1 MKELRR
7 AALVL
12 CAVLMLCTVAAAEW
26 DNPDSFDWNTTS
38 SSPLIQEPE
47 QSEPSPETQ
56 PEQSEPSP
64 GGAAPAVPDAVESR
78 TPDESSI
85 QRDDSIWGRSYG
97 SYGTHDAMP
106 NIEPPSEKQQELEE
120 ARRAWEEN
128 QMQREEAFREAE
140 QVTTEP
146 PGEDE
151 DAKKQP
157 SAGNGTGDDA
167 PTELTLPVQAP
178 KPVSPVRYI
187 LIGALLAAALCIAL
201 YLFTHPVREEDD
213 PEENE

>member
-1 MKELRR
+1 MKGLRK

-26 DNPDSFDWNTTS
+26 DSPDSFDWNTTS
-38 SSPLIQEPE
+38 SSPVMQQE
-47 QSEPSPETQ
+47 QSEPSPVMQ
-56 PEQSEPSP
+56 QEQSEPSP
-64 GGAAPAVPDAVESR
+64 N
-78 TPDESSI
+78 ESSR
-85 QRDDSIWGRSYG
+85 QMDDSLWG
-97 SYGTHDAMP
+97 SYDPRDGSP
-106 NIEPPSEKQQELEE
+106 NVEPPSEKQQELEE
-120 ARRAWEEN
+120 ARRAWEED

-157 SAGNGTGDDA
+157 SAGNGPRGDA

-213 PEENE
+213 PEDNE

>member
-1 MKELRR
+1 MEGLRR

-12 CAVLMLCTVAAAEW
+12 CAVLMLCTIAAAETEW
-26 DNPDSFDWNTTS
+26 DSPDSFDGNTTS
-38 SSPLIQEPE
+38 SSPLI
-47 QSEPSPETQ
+47 Q

-64 GGAAPAVPDAVESR
+64 GGAAPAVPDADNHI
-78 TPDESSI
+78 PDESSS
-85 QRDDSIWGRSYG
+85 QMDDSLWG
-97 SYGTHDAMP
+97 SYGTHNDRP
-106 NIEPPSEKQQELEE
+106 NIEAPSEKQQELEE
-120 ARRAWEEN
+120 AQRAWEED

-157 SAGNGTGDDA
+157 SAGNGAGDDA

-213 PEENE
+213 PEDNE

>member
-1 MKELRR
+1 MEGLRK

-26 DNPDSFDWNTTS
+26 DSTGSFDGDTTS
-38 SSPLIQEPE
+38 SSPVIQE
-47 QSEPSPETQ
+47 

-64 GGAAPAVPDAVESR
+64 GGAAPAVPDAVENR
-78 TPDESSI
+78 TPDKSSSPM
-85 QRDDSIWGRSYG
+85 DDSLWG

-120 ARRAWEEN
+120 AQRAWEED

-146 PGEDE
+146 PGEDK
-151 DAKKQP
+151 DTKKQP
-157 SAGNGTGDDA
+157 SAGNGAGDDA

-213 PEENE
+213 PEDNE

>member
-1 MKELRR
+1 MEGLRR

-12 CAVLMLCTVAAAEW
+12 CAVLMLCTVAAAESEW
-26 DNPDSFDWNTTS
+26 DSLDSFDWNTTS
-38 SSPLIQEPE
+38 SSPVIQE
-47 QSEPSPETQ
+47 

-64 GGAAPAVPDAVESR
+64 GGAAPAVPNANESR
-78 TPDESSI
+78 IPDEGSS
-85 QRDDSIWGRSYG
+85 QKDDSIWGRSYG
-97 SYGTHDAMP
+97 SYGTHNDRP

-120 ARRAWEEN
+120 AQRAWEED

-157 SAGNGTGDDA
+157 SAGNGTGDGA

-178 KPVSPVRYI
+178 KPASPVRYI

-213 PEENE
+213 PEDNE

>member
-1 MKELRR
+1 MEGLRK

-26 DNPDSFDWNTTS
+26 DSTGSFDGKMTS
-38 SSPLIQEPE
+38 SSPETQPE
-47 QSEPSPETQ
+47 QSEPSPVMQ

-64 GGAAPAVPDAVESR
+64 GGAAPAVPDSVESR
-78 TPDESSI
+78 TTDESSS
-85 QRDDSIWGRSYG
+85 QMDDSLWG
-97 SYGTHDAMP
+97 SYDPHDGRP
-106 NIEPPSEKQQELEE
+106 NVEPPSEKQQELEE
-120 ARRAWEEN
+120 ARRAWEED

-146 PGEDE
+146 PGEDK
-151 DAKKQP
+151 DAKKQS

-178 KPVSPVRYI
+178 KPISPVRYV

>member
-26 DNPDSFDWNTTS
+26 DSPDSFDWDTPS
-38 SSPLIQEPE
+38 SSPVM
-47 QSEPSPETQ
+47 Q

-64 GGAAPAVPDAVESR
+64 NEN
-78 TPDESSI
+78 SS
-85 QRDDSIWGRSYG
+85 QMDDSLWG
-97 SYGTHDAMP
+97 SYGTHNDRP

-120 ARRAWEEN
+120 AQRAWEED

-178 KPVSPVRYI
+178 KPVSPVRYV

-213 PEENE
+213 PEDNE

>member
-1 MKELRR
+1 MEGLRK

-12 CAVLMLCTVAAAEW
+12 CAVLMLCTVVAAEW
-26 DNPDSFDWNTTS
+26 DSTGSFDWNTTS
-38 SSPLIQEPE
+38 SSPVI
-47 QSEPSPETQ
+47 Q

-64 GGAAPAVPDAVESR
+64 GGAAPAVPDADNHI
-78 TPDESSI
+78 PDESSS
-85 QRDDSIWGRSYG
+85 QMDDSLWG
-97 SYGTHDAMP
+97 SYGTHDVRP

-128 QMQREEAFREAE
+128 QLQREEAFREAE

-157 SAGNGTGDDA
+157 SAGNGAGDGA

-213 PEENE
+213 PEDNE

>member
-38 SSPLIQEPE
+38 SSPVIQE
-47 QSEPSPETQ
+47 

-64 GGAAPAVPDAVESR
+64 GGAAPAVPDADNHI
-78 TPDESSI
+78 PDKSSS
-85 QRDDSIWGRSYG
+85 QMDDTLWG
-97 SYGTHDAMP
+97 SYGTHNDRP

-120 ARRAWEEN
+120 ARRAWEED

-157 SAGNGTGDDA
+157 SAGNGAGDDA

-213 PEENE
+213 PEDNE

>member
-1 MKELRR
+1 MEGLRR

-26 DNPDSFDWNTTS
+26 DSTGSFDGDPTS
-38 SSPLIQEPE
+38 SSPVI
-47 QSEPSPETQ
+47 Q
-56 PEQSEPSP
+56 PEQSGPSP
-64 GGAAPAVPDAVESR
+64 GGAAPAVPDAVENR
-78 TPDESSI
+78 IPDESSS
-85 QRDDSIWGRSYG
+85 QMDDSLWG
-97 SYGTHDAMP
+97 SYGTHNDRP
-106 NIEPPSEKQQELEE
+106 NVEPPSEKQQELEE
-120 ARRAWEEN
+120 TRRAWEED

-146 PGEDE
+146 PGEDK

-213 PEENE
+213 PEDNE

>member
-1 MKELRR
+1 MEGLRR

-26 DNPDSFDWNTTS
+26 DSTGSFDGDPTS
-38 SSPLIQEPE
+38 SSPVIQEPE
-47 QSEPSPETQ
+47 QSEPSPC
-56 PEQSEPSP
+56 
-64 GGAAPAVPDAVESR
+64 GAAPAVPDAVENR
-78 TPDESSI
+78 TPDKSSSPM
-85 QRDDSIWGRSYG
+85 DDSLWG

-120 ARRAWEEN
+120 AQRAWEED

>member
-1 MKELRR
+1 MEGLRR

-12 CAVLMLCTVAAAEW
+12 CAVLMLCTVAAAESEW
-26 DNPDSFDWNTTS
+26 DSPDSFDWNTTS
-38 SSPLIQEPE
+38 SSPIM
-47 QSEPSPETQ
+47 Q

-64 GGAAPAVPDAVESR
+64 GGAAPAVPDSVENR
-78 TPDESSI
+78 IPDESSS
-85 QRDDSIWGRSYG
+85 QMDDSLWG
-97 SYGTHDAMP
+97 SYGTHNVRP
-106 NIEPPSEKQQELEE
+106 NVEPPSEKQQELEE
-120 ARRAWEEN
+120 AQRAWEEN

-178 KPVSPVRYI
+178 NPASPVRYV

>member
-1 MKELRR
+1 MEGLRK

-26 DNPDSFDWNTTS
+26 DSTGSFNGDPTS
-38 SSPLIQEPE
+38 SSPVIQEPE
-47 QSEPSPETQ
+47 QSEPSPVIQ
-56 PEQSEPSP
+56 PELSAPSP
-64 GGAAPAVPDAVESR
+64 GGAAPAVPDAVE
-78 TPDESSI
+78 
-85 QRDDSIWGRSYG
+85 
-97 SYGTHDAMP
+97 H
-106 NIEPPSEKQQELEE
+106 
-120 ARRAWEEN
+120 
-128 QMQREEAFREAE
+128 REAE
-140 QVTTEP
+140 QVSTEP

-213 PEENE
+213 PEDNE

>member
-1 MKELRR
+1 MEGLRR

-26 DNPDSFDWNTTS
+26 DNTGSFDGDPTS
-38 SSPLIQEPE
+38 SSPVIQEPE

-64 GGAAPAVPDAVESR
+64 NEN
-78 TPDESSI
+78 SI
-85 QRDDSIWGRSYG
+85 QSDDSIWGRSYG
-97 SYGTHDAMP
+97 SYGTHNDRP
-106 NIEPPSEKQQELEE
+106 NLEPPSEKQQELEE
-120 ARRAWEEN
+120 AQRAWEEN

-167 PTELTLPVQAP
+167 PTELTLPVQTP

-213 PEENE
+213 PEDNE

>member
-1 MKELRR
+1 MPD
-7 AALVL
+7 A
-12 CAVLMLCTVAAAEW
+12 
-26 DNPDSFDWNTTS
+26 DNHIPDKS
-38 SSPLIQEPE
+38 SSQK
-47 QSEPSPETQ
+47 
-56 PEQSEPSP
+56 
-64 GGAAPAVPDAVESR
+64 
-78 TPDESSI
+78 
-85 QRDDSIWGRSYG
+85 DDSIWGRSYG
-97 SYGTHDAMP
+97 SYGTHNDRP

-120 ARRAWEEN
+120 ARRAWEDA
-128 QMQREEAFREAE
+128 QMQREEAFQEAE

-157 SAGNGTGDDA
+157 SSGNGAGDDA

>member
-1 MKELRR
+1 MEGLRK

-26 DNPDSFDWNTTS
+26 DSPDSFDWNATS
-38 SSPLIQEPE
+38 SSPVIQEPE
-47 QSEPSPETQ
+47 QSES
-56 PEQSEPSP
+56 SP

-78 TPDESSI
+78 TTDESSS
-85 QRDDSIWGRSYG
+85 QMDDSLWG
-97 SYGTHDAMP
+97 SYGTHNVRP

-120 ARRAWEEN
+120 AQRAWEED

-157 SAGNGTGDDA
+157 SAGNGAGDDA
-167 PTELTLPVQAP
+167 PTELTLPVQSP

>member
-1 MKELRR
+1 MEGLRK

-26 DNPDSFDWNTTS
+26 DSTGGFNGDMTS
-38 SSPLIQEPE
+38 
-47 QSEPSPETQ
+47 PSPVTQQ

-64 GGAAPAVPDAVESR
+64 GGAAPAVPDAVDNR
-78 TPDESSI
+78 IPDESSR
-85 QRDDSIWGRSYG
+85 QMDDSLWG
-97 SYGTHDAMP
+97 SYGIHNDRP
-106 NIEPPSEKQQELEE
+106 NVEPPSEKQQELEE
-120 ARRAWEEN
+120 TRRAWEEN

-178 KPVSPVRYI
+178 KPASPVRYI

-213 PEENE
+213 PEDNE

>member
-1 MKELRR
+1 MEGLRR

-12 CAVLMLCTVAAAEW
+12 CAVLMLCTVAAAEAEW
-26 DNPDSFDWNTTS
+26 DTDSFDWNTTS
-38 SSPLIQEPE
+38 SSPLIQPE
-47 QSEPSPETQ
+47 QSEPSPEIQ

-64 GGAAPAVPDAVESR
+64 
-78 TPDESSI
+78 DESSR

-97 SYGTHDAMP
+97 SYGTHNDRP

-120 ARRAWEEN
+120 AQRAWEEN

-157 SAGNGTGDDA
+157 SAGNGTGDGA

-178 KPVSPVRYI
+178 KPASPVRYI

-213 PEENE
+213 PENNE

>member
-12 CAVLMLCTVAAAEW
+12 CAVLMLCTVAAAESEW
-26 DNPDSFDWNTTS
+26 DSPDSFDWNTTS

-47 QSEPSPETQ
+47 QSEPSPVMQ
-56 PEQSEPSP
+56 QEQSEPSP
-64 GGAAPAVPDAVESR
+64 N
-78 TPDESSI
+78 ESSS
-85 QRDDSIWGRSYG
+85 QMDDSLWG
-97 SYGTHDAMP
+97 SYGTHNDRP

-120 ARRAWEEN
+120 AQRAWEEN

-157 SAGNGTGDDA
+157 SAGNGAGDDA

>member
-1 MKELRR
+1 MEGLRK

-26 DNPDSFDWNTTS
+26 DSTGSFDGDTTS
-38 SSPLIQEPE
+38 SSPVIQE
-47 QSEPSPETQ
+47 

-64 GGAAPAVPDAVESR
+64 GGAAPAVPDAVENR
-78 TPDESSI
+78 TPDKSSSPM
-85 QRDDSIWGRSYG
+85 DDSLWG
-97 SYGTHDAMP
+97 SYGTHNDRP
-106 NIEPPSEKQQELEE
+106 NIEPPSEKQQELEA

-146 PGEDE
+146 PGEDK

-157 SAGNGTGDDA
+157 STGNGTGNDA

-213 PEENE
+213 PEDNE

>member
-1 MKELRR
+1 MEGLRR

-26 DNPDSFDWNTTS
+26 DSTGSFDGDTTS
-38 SSPLIQEPE
+38 SSPLIQE
-47 QSEPSPETQ
+47 

-78 TPDESSI
+78 IPDESSS
-85 QRDDSIWGRSYG
+85 QMDDSLWG
-97 SYGTHDAMP
+97 SYGTHNDRP

-157 SAGNGTGDDA
+157 SAGNGAGDDA

-213 PEENE
+213 PEDNE

>member
-1 MKELRR
+1 MEGLRR

-26 DNPDSFDWNTTS
+26 DSTGSFDGDTTS
-38 SSPLIQEPE
+38 SSPVIQEPE

-64 GGAAPAVPDAVESR
+64 NEN
-78 TPDESSI
+78 SI
-85 QRDDSIWGRSYG
+85 QMDDSLWG
-97 SYGTHDAMP
+97 SYDPRDGRP

-120 ARRAWEEN
+120 AQRAWEED

-213 PEENE
+213 PEDNE

>member
-1 MKELRR
+1 MEGLRR

-12 CAVLMLCTVAAAEW
+12 CSVLMLCTVAAAEW
-26 DNPDSFDWNTTS
+26 DSTVSFDGDTTS
-38 SSPLIQEPE
+38 PSPVIQEPE

-64 GGAAPAVPDAVESR
+64 NEN
-78 TPDESSI
+78 SI
-85 QRDDSIWGRSYG
+85 QSDDSIWGRSYG
-97 SYGTHDAMP
+97 SYGAHDAMP

-120 ARRAWEEN
+120 AQRAWEED

-213 PEENE
+213 PEDNE

>member
-1 MKELRR
+1 MEGLRR

-26 DNPDSFDWNTTS
+26 DSPDSFDWNATS
-38 SSPLIQEPE
+38 SSPL
-47 QSEPSPETQ
+47 TQ

-64 GGAAPAVPDAVESR
+64 GGAAPAVPDADNHI
-78 TPDESSI
+78 PDESSS
-85 QRDDSIWGRSYG
+85 QMDDSLWG
-97 SYGTHDAMP
+97 SYGTHNDRP
-106 NIEPPSEKQQELEE
+106 NIEAPSEKQQELEE
-120 ARRAWEEN
+120 AQRAWEEN

-213 PEENE
+213 PEDNE

>member
-1 MKELRR
+1 MEGLRR

-26 DNPDSFDWNTTS
+26 DSTGSFDGDPTS
-38 SSPLIQEPE
+38 SSPVIQEPE
-47 QSEPSPETQ
+47 QSEPSPVMQ
-56 PEQSEPSP
+56 PEQSELSP
-64 GGAAPAVPDAVESR
+64 GGAAPAVPDAVENR
-78 TPDESSI
+78 TPDESSS
-85 QRDDSIWGRSYG
+85 QMDDSLWG
-97 SYGTHDAMP
+97 SYGTHNDRP
-106 NIEPPSEKQQELEE
+106 NIEAPSEKQQELEE
-120 ARRAWEEN
+120 AQRAWEEN
-128 QMQREEAFREAE
+128 QMQREDAFREAE

-146 PGEDE
+146 PGEDK

-157 SAGNGTGDDA
+157 SAGNGAGDDA

>member
-1 MKELRR
+1 MEGLRK

-12 CAVLMLCTVAAAEW
+12 CAVLMLCTVAAAESEW
-26 DNPDSFDWNTTS
+26 DSPDSFDWNTTS

-47 QSEPSPETQ
+47 QSEPSPVMQ
-56 PEQSEPSP
+56 QEQSEPSSN
-64 GGAAPAVPDAVESR
+64 EN
-78 TPDESSI
+78 SI
-85 QRDDSIWGRSYG
+85 QSDDSIWGRSYG
-97 SYGTHDAMP
+97 SYSTHNDRP
-106 NIEPPSEKQQELEE
+106 NIEAPSEKQQELEE
-120 ARRAWEEN
+120 AQRAWEED

-146 PGEDE
+146 PGEDV

-157 SAGNGTGDDA
+157 SAGNGTGDDV

>member
-1 MKELRR
+1 MEGLRR

-12 CAVLMLCTVAAAEW
+12 CAVLMLCTVAAAESEW
-26 DNPDSFDWNTTS
+26 DSTGSFDGDPTS

-47 QSEPSPETQ
+47 QSEPSP
-56 PEQSEPSP
+56 
-64 GGAAPAVPDAVESR
+64 GGAAPSMPDAVESR
-78 TPDESSI
+78 TTDESSI
-85 QRDDSIWGRSYG
+85 QRDDSLWG
-97 SYGTHDAMP
+97 SYGTHNVRP
-106 NIEPPSEKQQELEE
+106 NVEPPSEKQQELEE

-213 PEENE
+213 PEDNE

>member
-12 CAVLMLCTVAAAEW
+12 CAVLMLCTVAAAESEW
-26 DNPDSFDWNTTS
+26 DSPDSFDWNTTS
-38 SSPLIQEPE
+38 SSPVIQQPE

-64 GGAAPAVPDAVESR
+64 N
-78 TPDESSI
+78 ESSS
-85 QRDDSIWGRSYG
+85 QMDDSLWG
-97 SYGTHDAMP
+97 SYGTHNVRP

-120 ARRAWEEN
+120 AQRAWEED

-213 PEENE
+213 PEDNE

>member
-1 MKELRR
+1 MEGLRK

-26 DNPDSFDWNTTS
+26 DSTGSFDGDPTS
-38 SSPLIQEPE
+38 SSPVIQEPE
-47 QSEPSPETQ
+47 QSEPSPVMQ
-56 PEQSEPSP
+56 QEQSEPSP
-64 GGAAPAVPDAVESR
+64 GGAAPAVPDAVENR
-78 TPDESSI
+78 IPDKSSS
-85 QRDDSIWGRSYG
+85 QMDDSLWG
-97 SYGTHDAMP
+97 SYGTHNDRP

-120 ARRAWEEN
+120 AQRAWEED

-213 PEENE
+213 PEDNE

>member
-1 MKELRR
+1 MEGLRR

-26 DNPDSFDWNTTS
+26 DSTGSFDGDTTS
-38 SSPLIQEPE
+38 SSPVIQ
-47 QSEPSPETQ
+47 Q

-64 GGAAPAVPDAVESR
+64 GGAAPAVPDAVENR
-78 TPDESSI
+78 TPDKSSSPM
-85 QRDDSIWGRSYG
+85 DDSLWG
-97 SYGTHDAMP
+97 SYGTHNDRP

-120 ARRAWEEN
+120 ARRAWEED

-157 SAGNGTGDDA
+157 SAGNGAGDDA

-213 PEENE
+213 PEDNE

>member
-1 MKELRR
+1 MEGLRR

-26 DNPDSFDWNTTS
+26 DSTGSFDGDTTS
-38 SSPLIQEPE
+38 SSPVIQ
-47 QSEPSPETQ
+47 Q

-64 GGAAPAVPDAVESR
+64 GGAAPAVPDADNHIS
-78 TPDESSI
+78 DKSSS
-85 QRDDSIWGRSYG
+85 QMDDSLWG
-97 SYGTHDAMP
+97 SYGTHNVRP
-106 NIEPPSEKQQELEE
+106 NVEPPSEKQQELEE
-120 ARRAWEEN
+120 AQRAWEEN
-128 QMQREEAFREAE
+128 QLQREEAFREAE

-157 SAGNGTGDDA
+157 SAGNGAGDDA

>member
-1 MKELRR
+1 MEGLRKV
-7 AALVL
+7 ALVL

-26 DNPDSFDWNTTS
+26 DSTGSFDGDTTS
-38 SSPLIQEPE
+38 SSPVIQ
-47 QSEPSPETQ
+47 Q

-64 GGAAPAVPDAVESR
+64 GGAAPAVPDAVENR
-78 TPDESSI
+78 TPDKSSSPM
-85 QRDDSIWGRSYG
+85 DDSLWG
-97 SYGTHDAMP
+97 SYGTHNDRP
-106 NIEPPSEKQQELEE
+106 NIEPPSEKQQELEA

-157 SAGNGTGDDA
+157 SAGNGAGDDA

-213 PEENE
+213 PKENE

>member
-1 MKELRR
+1 MEGLRR

-12 CAVLMLCTVAAAEW
+12 CAVLMLCTVASAEW
-26 DNPDSFDWNTTS
+26 DSTGSFDGKMTS
-38 SSPLIQEPE
+38 S
-47 QSEPSPETQ
+47 SPETQ

-78 TPDESSI
+78 TPGESSI
-85 QRDDSIWGRSYG
+85 QRDDSLWG
-97 SYGTHDAMP
+97 SYGTHNDRP

-120 ARRAWEEN
+120 AQRAWEEN

-213 PEENE
+213 PEDNE

>member
-1 MKELRR
+1 MKELRK

-26 DNPDSFDWNTTS
+26 DSPDSFDWNTTS
-38 SSPLIQEPE
+38 SSPVIQ
-47 QSEPSPETQ
+47 Q

-64 GGAAPAVPDAVESR
+64 VIQPEQSEPSSNEN
-78 TPDESSI
+78 SI
-85 QRDDSIWGRSYG
+85 QSDDSIWGRSYG
-97 SYGTHDAMP
+97 SYGTHNDRP
-106 NIEPPSEKQQELEE
+106 NVEAPSEKQQELEE
-120 ARRAWEEN
+120 AQRAWEED

-146 PGEDE
+146 PGEEE

-157 SAGNGTGDDA
+157 SAGNGAGDDA

-213 PEENE
+213 PEDNE

>member
-1 MKELRR
+1 MEGLRK

-26 DNPDSFDWNTTS
+26 DSTGSFDGDTTS
-38 SSPLIQEPE
+38 SSPVIQE
-47 QSEPSPETQ
+47 

-64 GGAAPAVPDAVESR
+64 GGAAPAVPDADNHI
-78 TPDESSI
+78 PDKSSS
-85 QRDDSIWGRSYG
+85 QMDDTLLG
-97 SYGTHDAMP
+97 SYDPHDGRP
-106 NIEPPSEKQQELEE
+106 NVEPPSEKQQELEE
-120 ARRAWEEN
+120 AQRAWEED

-157 SAGNGTGDDA
+157 SAGNGAGDDA

-213 PEENE
+213 PEDNE

>member
-1 MKELRR
+1 MEGLRKV
-7 AALVL
+7 ALVL
-12 CAVLMLCTVAAAEW
+12 CAVLMLCTVAAAESEW
-26 DNPDSFDWNTTS
+26 DSPDSFDWNTTS
-38 SSPLIQEPE
+38 SSPVLQEPEQSEPSPVIQPE

-64 GGAAPAVPDAVESR
+64 NEN
-78 TPDESSI
+78 SS
-85 QRDDSIWGRSYG
+85 QMDDSLWG
-97 SYGTHDAMP
+97 SYDPHDGRP
-106 NIEPPSEKQQELEE
+106 NVEPPSEKQQELEE

-128 QMQREEAFREAE
+128 QLQREEAFREAE

-146 PGEDE
+146 PGEDK
-151 DAKKQP
+151 DAKKKP

-213 PEENE
+213 PEDNE

>member
-1 MKELRR
+1 MEGLRR

-26 DNPDSFDWNTTS
+26 DSTGSFDGDTTS
-38 SSPLIQEPE
+38 SSPVIQEPE
-47 QSEPSPETQ
+47 QSEPSPATQQ

-64 GGAAPAVPDAVESR
+64 VIQPEQSEPS
-78 TPDESSI
+78 PNESSS
-85 QRDDSIWGRSYG
+85 QMDDSLWG
-97 SYGTHDAMP
+97 SYGTHNDRP

-120 ARRAWEEN
+120 AQRAWEED

>member
-1 MKELRR
+1 MEGLRK

-26 DNPDSFDWNTTS
+26 DSTGSFDGDMTS
-38 SSPLIQEPE
+38 SSPVI
-47 QSEPSPETQ
+47 Q

-64 GGAAPAVPDAVESR
+64 VMQQEQSEPSPNEN
-78 TPDESSI
+78 SI
-85 QRDDSIWGRSYG
+85 QSDDSIWGRSYG
-97 SYGTHDAMP
+97 SYGTHNDRP

-120 ARRAWEEN
+120 AQRAWEEN

>member
-1 MKELRR
+1 MEGLRK

-12 CAVLMLCTVAAAEW
+12 CAVLMLCTIAAAEW
-26 DNPDSFDWNTTS
+26 DSTGSYNEDTTS
-38 SSPLIQEPE
+38 PSPVIQEPE

-64 GGAAPAVPDAVESR
+64 
-78 TPDESSI
+78 DESSS
-85 QRDDSIWGRSYG
+85 QMDDSLWG
-97 SYGTHDAMP
+97 SYGTHNDRP

-120 ARRAWEEN
+120 ARRAWEED
-128 QMQREEAFREAE
+128 QMQREEAFRKAE

-157 SAGNGTGDDA
+157 SAGNGPGDDA

-213 PEENE
+213 PEDNE

>member
-1 MKELRR
+1 MEGLRR

-12 CAVLMLCTVAAAEW
+12 CAVLMLCTVAAAETEW
-26 DNPDSFDWNTTS
+26 DSTGSFDGDPTS
-38 SSPLIQEPE
+38 SSPVIQE
-47 QSEPSPETQ
+47 

-78 TPDESSI
+78 TTDESSS
-85 QRDDSIWGRSYG
+85 QMDDSLWG
-97 SYGTHDAMP
+97 SYDPHDGRP
-106 NIEPPSEKQQELEE
+106 NVEPPSEKQQELEE
-120 ARRAWEEN
+120 ARRAWEED
-128 QMQREEAFREAE
+128 QMQREAAFREAE

-213 PEENE
+213 PEDNE